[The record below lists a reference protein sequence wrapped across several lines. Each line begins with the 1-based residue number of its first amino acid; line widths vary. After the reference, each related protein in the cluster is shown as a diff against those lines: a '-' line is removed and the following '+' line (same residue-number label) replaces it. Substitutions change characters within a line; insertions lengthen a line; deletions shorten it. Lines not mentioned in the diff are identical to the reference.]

1 MYIINKITS
10 SNVVDFAA
18 EELKKYLRMMMPRC
32 GEIEIKYA
40 PDAKD
45 GFRLGLMSD
54 FGLDTSESDDITLDD
69 ILHIDTDANGGII
82 AGSNPRSVLLA
93 VYRYLT
99 INGCRWLFPGI
110 DGEFI
115 PIKNI
120 EPTKYHKMADCRYRG
135 QCNEG
140 AEAQHLMMEAI
151 DFTPK
156 IGMNI
161 FMIEFDNPK
170 AYYDMYYMHHG
181 NKDNREAEPITPET
195 VLQWKRQ
202 CEAEMSKRGL
212 QFHDMGHGWTAESFG
227 IDTTDGWTK
236 NADNSIPEESREF
249 VAMTNGKRELWGGV
263 ALNTN
268 FCMSNPRARAK
279 VVKKISDYAE
289 NATNVDYLHV
299 WLADGSRNHCECD
312 ECRKKIP
319 TDWYVMLMNEI
330 DEELTN
336 RKINTRIVFIC
347 YVDTTWAPETVFI
360 KNPER
365 FSLLI
370 AAISRNYTE
379 CVDPNLDV
387 TKIELPKYELNK
399 SQLPKSVNEY
409 IAHGKLWQER
419 CRVQS
424 FVYEYHFWLHQYRD
438 LGIFDFAKL
447 IYDDVRGY
455 KANGCNGIVEDGS
468 QRSFF
473 PNGFPFYV
481 YASTLF
487 DTSVD
492 FEELKTDFFSHA
504 YGENYKEVIRFFENL
519 GKTVSHKY
527 FEGKAYENLDK
538 GPFYKPEI
546 YEDIKKAARVANEF
560 APFVTEHKNMPYRA
574 QTVSFRILNR
584 YLEYCKRISDA
595 LALKAIGEEYKALE
609 LYKEF
614 LREFGKYELEME
626 RSYDQWMCHASLRQI
641 FNKIAVKTDE
651 PIIIAT

>member
-1 MYIINKITS
+1 MYVINKITS
-10 SNVVDFAA
+10 NSVVDFAA

-45 GFRLGLMSD
+45 GFRLGVMSD

-69 ILHIDTDANGGII
+69 ILHIDTDTEGGII

-120 EPTKYHKMADCRYRG
+120 EATKYHKMADCRYRG

-140 AEAQHLMMEAI
+140 AEAQHLMMEEI

-170 AYYDMYYMHHG
+170 VYYDKYYNHPQ
-181 NKDNREAEPITPET
+181 NFKNREPEPVTAET

-202 CEAEMSKRGL
+202 CEAEIAKRGL
-212 QFHDMGHGWTAESFG
+212 QFHDMGHGWTVESFG
-227 IDTTDGWTK
+227 IDMTGGWK
-236 NADNSIPEESREF
+236 SNYQNPIPEENREF
-249 VAMTNGKRELWGGV
+249 IALINGKRELFKGI
-263 ALNTN
+263 ATNTN
-268 FCMSNPRARAK
+268 FCMSNPKARKK
-279 VVKKISDYAE
+279 VVNRVADYAE
-289 NATNVDYLHV
+289 LATNVDYLHV
-299 WLADGSRNHCECD
+299 WLADGHNNHCECA

-319 TDWYVMLMNEI
+319 TDWYVTLMNEL
-330 DEELTN
+330 DEELTKRN
-336 RKINTRIVFIC
+336 LATRIVFIC
-347 YVDTTWAPETVFI
+347 YTDTTWAPETVFI

-370 AAISRNYTE
+370 AAISRSYTK
-379 CVDPNLDV
+379 PV
-387 TKIELPKYELNK
+387 TANIDTSKVTLAPFELNNVT
-399 SQLPKSVNEY
+399 LPKSVEEY
-409 IAHGKLWQER
+409 IAQGKKWQDS

-424 FVYEYHFWLHQYRD
+424 FVYEYHFWWPHFRS
-438 LGIFDFAKL
+438 LGVFEFAKL
-447 IYDDVRGY
+447 IHEDIKAY
-455 KANGCNGIVEDGS
+455 KSNGCNGIVEDGT
-468 QRSFF
+468 QRAFF

-492 FEELKTDFFSHA
+492 FEELKEDFFSHA
-504 YGENYKEVIRFFENL
+504 YGEDWREVAAFFDRLEDAISYKYAAKRNSEGGYYAPELSEKIRSAAKIADDFED
-519 GKTVSHKY
+519 
-527 FEGKAYENLDK
+527 FIKA
-538 GPFYKPEI
+538 
-546 YEDIKKAARVANEF
+546 
-560 APFVTEHKNMPYRA
+560 HKNMPYRA
-574 QTVSFRILNR
+574 ETVMYRILSR
-584 YLEYCKRISDA
+584 FLIFVRGISYA
-595 LALKAIGEEYKALE
+595 LGLKSEGKENEARKYINEEFRFE
-609 LYKEF
+609 M
-614 LREFGKYELEME
+614 GKYELEME
-626 RSYDQWMCHASLRQI
+626 RCYDHSNAIGAYYNVFEVISKNVKDNQEE
-641 FNKIAVKTDE
+641 AVYQE
-651 PIIIAT
+651 